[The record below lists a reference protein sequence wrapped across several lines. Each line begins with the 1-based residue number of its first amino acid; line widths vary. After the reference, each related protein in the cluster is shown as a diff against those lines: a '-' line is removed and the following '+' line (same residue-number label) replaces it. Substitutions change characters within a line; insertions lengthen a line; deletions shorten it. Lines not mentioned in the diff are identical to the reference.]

1 MSYKEFLYMSDKKS
15 KAEKQAPVQSLN
27 REHINAFRAIAANKT
42 RIKLDQE
49 AISDDIKALCDKLGW
64 NGKKVN
70 SVLSTFMKEEEKGGV
85 IKESNEVIDAVEQIL
100 GLEQNLANQGEDGA
114 E

>member
-1 MSYKEFLYMSDKKS
+1 MLDKKD
-15 KAEKQAPVQSLN
+15 KTEKQAPVQSLN
-27 REHINAFRAIAANKT
+27 REHINAFRAIAANKM

-64 NGKKVN
+64 NSKKVN

-85 IKESNEVIDAVEQIL
+85 IKESNEVIYAVEQIL
-100 GLEQNLANQGEDGA
+100 GLEQNLENQTEA
-114 E
+114 Q